1 MEEALVGIF
10 SKVRFQLYFPPEL
23 DVDGGDVD
31 EAEVCDL
38 EDVLVEVGEVDD
50 EVQLGAVPQ
59 QEVRHAGARRGRLEA
74 LLPHAA
80 ADHLAH
86 GLLTDRRVVES
97 LARAFQLSGTRYD
110 VTVNYFR

>member
-1 MEEALVGIF
+1 MCGHLIHYYFTF
-10 SKVRFQLYFPPEL
+10 SPEL

-74 LLPHAA
+74 LLAHAA

-86 GLLTDRRVVES
+86 GLLPDRRVVES
-97 LARAFQLSGTRYD
+97 LARAFQLSRTRYD
-110 VTVNYFR
+110 VRVQQL